1 MLPRISFFSYGLTGE
16 LASTSIFFHMT
27 CFHESASWRST
38 RILCHS
44 RKCIRQCLAWAVW
57 SVEITNFIKLLLML
71 AKMLF
76 LLNTAIGTQF
86 QKDSLFFLMI
96 LFSFRFVFGE
106 SSYYTA
112 LKPLELQL
120 LRKVSAG
127 SGS

>member
-1 MLPRISFFSYGLTGE
+1 MSQLVGDQQDFVPLTQMHSPVSGLG
-16 LASTSIFFHMT
+16 
-27 CFHESASWRST
+27 C
-38 RILCHS
+38 
-44 RKCIRQCLAWAVW
+44 
-57 SVEITNFIKLLLML
+57 VEITNFIKLLLML